1 MRAPWVASE
10 EECIMLNRWDP
21 FAELNRLHDQLMTGR
36 PEKRVF
42 EPPVDIIEETEAY
55 ELRAELPGFAANQ
68 VEVEVDKGILS
79 ITGERSREEDKEGRS
94 YRRVERVYGRFARS
108 FSLPDTVDAESI
120 MAEMKDGLLT
130 VRLPKRPA
138 ATPRKVTVGASSKS
152 KPVKSAA

>member
-1 MRAPWVASE
+1 
-10 EECIMLNRWDP
+10 MLNRWDP

-42 EPPVDIIEETEAY
+42 EPPVDILEEADAY
-55 ELRAELPGFAANQ
+55 ELRAELPGFAADQ

-79 ITGERSREEDKEGRS
+79 IIGERARDEEKEGRS
-94 YRRVERVYGRFARS
+94 YRRVERVYGRFSRS

-120 MAEMKDGLLT
+120 AADMKDGVLT

-138 ATPRKVTVGASSKS
+138 ATPRKVTVGVSTK